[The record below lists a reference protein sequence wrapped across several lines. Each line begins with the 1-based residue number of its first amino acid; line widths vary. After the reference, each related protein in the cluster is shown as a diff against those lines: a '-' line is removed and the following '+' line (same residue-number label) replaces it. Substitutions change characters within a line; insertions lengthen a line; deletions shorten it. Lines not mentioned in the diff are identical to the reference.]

1 MKMYHYCHLRWDE
14 FLTHYHKRLNAEP
27 TLFMIKAKFRERIRS
42 KADTAQIN
50 EMLLMVLCHCI
61 CVVIQSMY
69 ELNIELTLGAES

>member
-1 MKMYHYCHLRWDE
+1 
-14 FLTHYHKRLNAEP
+14 
-27 TLFMIKAKFRERIRS
+27 MIKAKFRERIRS

-69 ELNIELTLGAES
+69 ELNIELTSGAEL